1 MQSAFRKVL
10 HLLIYY
16 LAGDLELTLRV
27 NNISRKLKYYWQTII
42 IDKLVVFDLMVR

>member
-16 LAGDLELTLRV
+16 LAGDLELTLRLRF
-27 NNISRKLKYYWQTII
+27 NNIGRKLKYY
-42 IDKLVVFDLMVR
+42 